1 MNSAGEPTPT
11 SRREFIKDTGRLA
24 AASALA
30 GVALPHVHAAADNTV
45 KLAVIGC
52 GGRGTGAVANALSVS
67 DSLGPVRLHA
77 MVDVFED
84 KLSQSFNAL
93 AKRFSDKMDVTP
105 ERKFIGFDGYKHAM
119 DLLRP
124 GDVAIFTTPLAFRP
138 LFFEYAIKKKLNVF
152 MEKPVTA
159 DGPNSRRMLALC
171 QEASRQNLK
180 VAVGLMGRHCR
191 ARNDLLKR
199 IQDGA
204 IGEILLMRAYRMHG
218 PIASAFSPKNDGS
231 MSDLM
236 YQIRR
241 FHSFLWLSGGAF
253 SDFNI
258 HNIDECCWMKG
269 AWPVKA
275 QALGGRHYRG
285 ENVDQN
291 FDHYS
296 VEYTFAD
303 GTKLV
308 FDGRTIVGC
317 YSDSASYAHGTK
329 CGAVISNNY
338 HPVYSRIFKDQRINS
353 NFRYRGP
360 DITWMA
366 TQPEP
371 NPYDLEWQDLM
382 EAIRRDQPYN
392 EGTRGVEASVVTNM
406 GRFAAHTGQE
416 ITYEEMLNHEH
427 EFAPGVEKLTMNSPS
442 PVPADANGRYPIPEP
457 GIKRNREY

>member
-1 MNSAGEPTPT
+1 MNETGTPALT
-11 SRREFIKDTGRLA
+11 SRREFIKDTGRVA
-24 AASALA
+24 AVSALA
-30 GVALPHVHAAADNTV
+30 GIALPHVHAAEDNTI
-45 KLAVIGC
+45 KLALIGC
-52 GGRGTGAVANALSVS
+52 GGRGTGAAGNAMSVS

-84 KLSQSFNAL
+84 KLKGSFDSL
-93 AKRFSDKMDVTP
+93 QKRFQDKVNVTP
-105 ERKFIGFDGYKHAM
+105 DRKFIGFDGYKHAM

-124 GDVAIFTTPLAFRP
+124 GDVVICTTPLAFRWV
-138 LFFEYAIKKKLNVF
+138 FFDYAIKKGLNVF

-159 DGPNSRRMLALC
+159 DGPSSRKMLALDE
-171 QEASRQNLK
+171 QARKKNLK
-180 VAVGLMGRHCR
+180 IGVGLMGRHCR
-191 ARNDLLKR
+191 ARGDLFKR

-204 IGEILLMRAYRMHG
+204 IGEIILMRAYRMHG

-231 MSDLM
+231 MSELM

-285 ENVDQN
+285 NDVDQN

-303 GTKLV
+303 GTKFV
-308 FDGRTIVGC
+308 FDGRTILGC
-317 YSDSASYAHGTK
+317 HSESASYAHGTK
-329 CGAVISNNY
+329 SAAVISFNY
-338 HPVYSRIFKDQRINS
+338 GPVYSRIFKSQNINR
-353 NFRYRGP
+353 NPRYTGP
-360 DITWMA
+360 DIAWMA
-366 TQPEP
+366 AQPEP
-371 NPYDLEWQDLM
+371 SPYEVEWEDLID
-382 EAIRRDQPYN
+382 AIRRDKPYS
-392 EGTRGVEASVVTNM
+392 EVKRGVEASVVTNM

-416 ITYEEMLNHEH
+416 VTFDEMLNHEH
-427 EFAPGVEKLTMNSPS
+427 AFAPDVDKLTMDSPS
-442 PVPADANGRYPIPEP
+442 PLPADANGKYPIPEP
-457 GIKRNREY
+457 GIKKNREY